1 VDPRAIAVQGIEASP
16 LLIAVQGLLPLDT
29 GGPGDTDSRP
39 RGFVGFMH
47 VNPGSM
53 MAH

>member
-1 VDPRAIAVQGIEASP
+1 MDPYTIATQGVESTP

-29 GGPGDTDSRP
+29 GGPGDADGVP

-53 MAH
+53 MSH